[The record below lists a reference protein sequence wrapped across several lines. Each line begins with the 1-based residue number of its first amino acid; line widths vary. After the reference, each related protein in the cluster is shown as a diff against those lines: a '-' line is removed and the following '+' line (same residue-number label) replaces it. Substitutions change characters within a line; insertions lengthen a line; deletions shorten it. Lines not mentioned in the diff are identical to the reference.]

1 MGLTNNKIPDP
12 SPEDE
17 ALTVTDEL
25 PTPKDQEGV
34 MRDDT
39 VAT

>member
-1 MGLTNNKIPDP
+1 MGLANKNAEIS

-17 ALTVTDEL
+17 ALPVTDAPES
-25 PTPKDQEGV
+25 PKEPQEV